1 MNKNFGYIQLLII
14 GIILIFINVI
24 ASHFSGFIDL
34 TEEKRFTIS
43 TSTQDVVEKIDDAL
57 FIRVLLKGDF
67 PPGFKRL
74 QRSTETLLEDFH
86 GMNPRLEYV
95 FEDPTDGTADEIKAR
110 RDQLAEDGII
120 PTNLS
125 YYDGKEY
132 VQKAIYPY
140 ALISYKGRFSAV
152 NLLQEQAAGQNE
164 QEVLNRSI
172 ELLEYK
178 FANIF
183 QKLTAE
189 KKQNIVLT
197 AGQGE
202 LTREQTVRLETEL
215 RQYYNV
221 GRIVLDSVVALS
233 NQIDLLMVAGPQQ
246 RFSEKN
252 KFKID
257 QYIMNGGKVIWM
269 LDHINANLDSIN
281 KYRFYVPEIN
291 DYNLSDLTF
300 KYGFRLEPN
309 LILDLESSSIPQ
321 IVGEQGGKPQTSL
334 FNWFYH
340 VLATPRGNHPIT
352 KNIGRVNVFNPSTV
366 DTVRTELPL
375 KRTVLLSSSDY
386 SRFQLHPM
394 RLNFEIL
401 KLGTDP
407 DKFDKD
413 PQPIAV
419 LAEGRFSSLYKNRLT
434 PEFEAGLNSLDIE
447 FKSTSPETK
456 QMFIS
461 DSEFI
466 INNLNYRTEQADL
479 LGYNKWDRK
488 YYSGNNAFILNTIEY
503 FLGDAGILDARSKE
517 VKLRL
522 LNQVKTEKEETKW
535 QIINIV
541 LPIFLLVVFGILFNY
556 IRKRKYT

>member
-456 QMFIS
+456 QMFVS